1 MSYNDKLKKKDGPRK
16 LLACDG
22 GGIRGI
28 ISIEIL
34 AKIEA
39 ELRAS
44 SGKPKLVLADYFDYV
59 AGTSTSAIIATL
71 IALGKT
77 VDQIREFYIKSGAEM
92 FEKARLWER
101 FKTKFR
107 NDKLSAMLQKTRSIT
122 SRAHRAAIPTCP
134 FGNSFGQA
142 RRPPLIFRRKSSGS
156 SLMSSSSSTAG

>member
-1 MSYNDKLKKKDGPRK
+1 MSYKDKLKKKDGPRK

-44 SGKPKLVLADYFDYV
+44 SKRPKLVLADYFDYV
-59 AGTSTSAIIATL
+59 AGTSTGAIIATL

-77 VDQIREFYIKSGAEM
+77 VDQIREFYIKSGGG
-92 FEKARLWER
+92 
-101 FKTKFR
+101 
-107 NDKLSAMLQKTRSIT
+107 DV
-122 SRAHRAAIPTCP
+122 
-134 FGNSFGQA
+134 
-142 RRPPLIFRRKSSGS
+142 RKSAVVGEVQNQIPQRQAFRHAAEDHRRGHPVRVREARD
-156 SLMSSSSSTAG
+156 SLDGGAAQCHHRFALAALE